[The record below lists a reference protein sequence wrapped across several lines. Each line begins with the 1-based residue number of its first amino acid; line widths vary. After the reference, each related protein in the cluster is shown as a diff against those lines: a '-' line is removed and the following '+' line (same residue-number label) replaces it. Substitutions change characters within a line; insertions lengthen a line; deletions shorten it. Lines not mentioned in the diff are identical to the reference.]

1 MADGL
6 SIGSLSVSGGT
17 TRLTGTSSKLDTEAL
32 VAAAYEAKR
41 LPALRLEQRIER
53 NEARGAALAELR
65 DLLQTLQDSVAGL
78 RNPPG
83 FLGAADNVFEAKQA
97 FLTSAGTVAA
107 EELVGVTVENRGAT
121 GSFTLEVTRLA
132 TAHKLAARP
141 LGGADQT
148 LAEVWNAGAA
158 FAGSLEI
165 GLAGGT
171 KATVAVDGTMSP
183 EDLRAA
189 INAVAA
195 ETGVSASLLAVGPS
209 DRRLV
214 LTATETGRAVELAD
228 AGGDGIA
235 TLMAATTLQAAQT
248 AQFTVDG
255 VAVER
260 ATNRVDDLLPG
271 VAIDL
276 YRAQPGTPVTVRIEP
291 SLAEAKERLMA
302 FVDAYNG
309 LRDFVA
315 AQSAVGSG
323 GEVAADA
330 VLFGDRTLRALAQEL
345 AGIVGGAVPGLPAG
359 TLATLRDVG
368 ITLEEGGRL
377 AVDENTL
384 DGRLL
389 GRLDEV
395 RRVFEFTSSASAPGL
410 AVYARDNG
418 LVDLAF
424 TVAVTDADGDGRPEA
439 ASFDGVPALVEG
451 GTLTGA
457 PGTAYAGLK
466 LIWTGRGDASID
478 LTVSPGIADRLHNAL
493 EAALDTGDGPIQR
506 ALGELESANADHTR
520 RIEQIEERASRA
532 RELLIDRLGAMESA
546 LSLAN
551 TMLTQLRAQMDAMS
565 QSN

>member
-1 MADGL
+1 
-6 SIGSLSVSGGT
+6 
-17 TRLTGTSSKLDTEAL
+17 
-32 VAAAYEAKR
+32 
-41 LPALRLEQRIER
+41 
-53 NEARGAALAELR
+53 
-65 DLLQTLQDSVAGL
+65 
-78 RNPPG
+78 
-83 FLGAADNVFEAKQA
+83 
-97 FLTSAGTVAA
+97 
-107 EELVGVTVENRGAT
+107 
-121 GSFTLEVTRLA
+121 
-132 TAHKLAARP
+132 
-141 LGGADQT
+141 
-148 LAEVWNAGAA
+148 
-158 FAGSLEI
+158 
-165 GLAGGT
+165 
-171 KATVAVDGTMSP
+171 
-183 EDLRAA
+183 
-189 INAVAA
+189 
-195 ETGVSASLLAVGPS
+195 
-209 DRRLV
+209 
-214 LTATETGRAVELAD
+214 
-228 AGGDGIA
+228 
-235 TLMAATTLQAAQT
+235 
-248 AQFTVDG
+248 
-255 VAVER
+255 
-260 ATNRVDDLLPG
+260 
-271 VAIDL
+271 
-276 YRAQPGTPVTVRIEP
+276 
-291 SLAEAKERLMA
+291 
-302 FVDAYNG
+302 
-309 LRDFVA
+309 
-315 AQSAVGSG
+315 VGSG